1 MKVGTSLRFL
11 GPGSALTLDIYKG
24 MVEAAAPGAFIE
36 RPMGAEDPAEQGRN
50 LIEVARAARRAN
62 TWALVTGDNHALL
75 SIYGNAF
82 QPVPTIARLAAET
95 DNMPVGMVLLAPF
108 YHPLLIAEQI
118 GTLGCL
124 VDAPIIVVFAAGG
137 NEIAFNAF
145 GYDMASRGRRTEE
158 IVPVVRAL
166 LNGESVTASGSTFE
180 LDNASIA
187 PVPTHPVQ
195 ILLGGTNKITVE
207 RAGRLGDGWVS
218 AQNATD
224 AALVDHLK
232 LYLDVAAAN
241 DRPAMPVLRRDIH
254 IAPTDAEARAHID
267 PILEEGYR
275 GVGYDELL
283 VGSPD
288 TVVEGLRAYEA
299 MGFDHALLRHVTGDH
314 DAMLASFEL
323 MGEVIEALK

>member
-1 MKVGTSLRFL
+1 MRVGTSLRFL
-11 GPGSALTLDIYKG
+11 APASSLTLDIYKG
-24 MVEAAAPGAFIE
+24 MVEAAGPGAFIE
-36 RPMGAEDPAEQGRN
+36 RPMGAENPAEQGRN
-50 LIEVARAARRAN
+50 LIEIAQAARRAG
-62 TWALVTGDNHALL
+62 TWALVTGDNHALI
-75 SIYGNAF
+75 SVYANAF

-95 DNMPVGMVLLAPF
+95 GDMSVGMVLLAPF
-108 YHPLLIAEQI
+108 YHPVVIAEQI

-124 VDAPIIVVFAAGG
+124 VDAPVVVVFAAGG

-145 GYDMASRGRRTEE
+145 GYEMASRGQRTEE

-166 LNGESVTASGSTFE
+166 LNGESVTAAGRTFD
-180 LDNASIA
+180 LHNASIS

-195 ILLGGTNKITVE
+195 ILLAGTNAITVE

-224 AALVDHLK
+224 EALIEQLK
-232 LYLDVAAAN
+232 IYLDSAKAN

-254 IAPTDAEARAHID
+254 LASTDEEARAHID

-283 VGSPD
+283 VGSPK
-288 TVVEGLRAYEA
+288 TVISRLREYEE
-299 MGFDHALLRHVTGDH
+299 MGFGHALLRHVTGDH
-314 DAMLASFEL
+314 DAMLDSFKL
-323 MGEVIEALK
+323 LGEVIAALE